1 MLDDLKIENSE
12 AYFVIRS
19 SDKVD
24 FVIKN
29 MDIITANE
37 KFNIKE
43 TINSKLL

>member
-24 FVIKN
+24 FILKN
-29 MDIITANE
+29 LDIITA
-37 KFNIKE
+37 
-43 TINSKLL
+43 

>member
-1 MLDDLKIENSE
+1 MIDDLEIENTE

-29 MDIITANE
+29 MDIITTKE
-37 KFNIKE
+37 KINIKE
-43 TINSKLL
+43 TINNRLL